1 MLICTSHGWI
11 DAAEPAAVFQK
22 SKAAGQ
28 PILCLANGSD
38 LPALQPFTGMSD
50 RILAECATGGGIK
63 FESHEGFDFIALEIP
78 GQADSGGGKARVFL
92 YFRPNLLLFGR
103 GDPNVDPLLQ
113 DLRAQVDQ
121 SLSESGVLS
130 LEKTL
135 QQFFDRLTAKDMA
148 LLSLI
153 EEEAAGVEERLLG
166 SRSPEL
172 SPTILALRK
181 RLLAYERYY
190 SRLSLVS
197 AAIEENENDLLT
209 EKEVRYFH
217 ILTDRTNHL
226 LDEIRHLQDYV
237 SQIREAYQTQV
248 DISQNQVM
256 KLFTVITAVFLPLTL
271 IVGWYGMN
279 FAMPEYRWAYG
290 YPVVILA
297 SVLVA
302 VLSIVYFK
310 RHRWF

>member
-78 GQADSGGGKARVFL
+78 GQADSGAGKARVFL
-92 YFRPNLLLFGR
+92 YFRPNLLLFGC

-197 AAIEENENDLLT
+197 AAIEATQSIRRACLT
-209 EKEVRYFH
+209 KSGAV
-217 ILTDRTNHL
+217 TP
-226 LDEIRHLQDYV
+226 
-237 SQIREAYQTQV
+237 A
-248 DISQNQVM
+248 
-256 KLFTVITAVFLPLTL
+256 ITAGATFGWFMWSSESKWSICPPRRAQRARRRSRRGAMGIARAPPLRPRRETR
-271 IVGWYGMN
+271 
-279 FAMPEYRWAYG
+279 PPRRR
-290 YPVVILA
+290 A
-297 SVLVA
+297 S
-302 VLSIVYFK
+302 
-310 RHRWF
+310 RHAASP

>member
-1 MLICTSHGWI
+1 MLICTSNGWV

-28 PILCLANGSD
+28 PVLCLAAAAD
-38 LPALQPFTGMSD
+38 LPLLQPLTGMSD
-50 RILAECATGGGIK
+50 RILAECDADGGIK
-63 FESHEGFDFIALEIP
+63 FESHEGFDFIFLEIP
-78 GQADSGGGKARVFL
+78 DLADGGAGKTDVFL
-92 YFRPNLLLFGR
+92 YFRPNLLLIGSA
-103 GDPNVDPLLQ
+103 DPTADPLQQ
-113 DLRAQVDQ
+113 DLRRLVDLA
-121 SLSESGVLS
+121 LSESGSLS

-135 QQFFDRLTAKDMA
+135 QLFFDRLTAKDMQ
-148 LLSLI
+148 LLTAI
-153 EEEAAGVEERLLG
+153 EEEAAAVEESLLA
-166 SRSPEL
+166 SRTPDL
-172 SPTILALRK
+172 TPDILRLRK

-209 EKEVRYFH
+209 VKEVRYFH
-217 ILTDRTNHL
+217 ILTDRTNRL

-279 FAMPEYRWAYG
+279 FAMPEYGWAYG
-290 YPVVILA
+290 YPMVILA
-297 SVLVA
+297 SVLV
-302 VLSIVYFK
+302 VIGGVVYFK